1 MEGRWGGLRVKREV
15 REGGNRMECRVLCVR
30 CKFVCVY
37 LICVC
42 SGLVYMYTRKYFVYT
57 NL

>member
-15 REGGNRMECRVLCVR
+15 RGGGNRMECRVLCVR
-30 CKFVCVY
+30 CKFVRVRVCVY

-42 SGLVYMYTRKYFVYT
+42 
-57 NL
+57 

>member
-1 MEGRWGGLRVKREV
+1 MGEGVGRRRGGVGKGGEV

-30 CKFVCVY
+30 CKFVRVRVCVY

-42 SGLVYMYTRKYFVYT
+42 
-57 NL
+57 